1 MRRLGSRKPCLSP
14 RRIRKE
20 GLLVPGSQAGI
31 SKRLG
36 HECSAPSL
44 GAEPL
49 SDLVGVLAPGQVHPG
64 KSLAFGRRNGEAL
77 LGACFLFQQAQ
88 LLGASEK
95 GCVHFMYSDF
105 RPTKR

>member
-1 MRRLGSRKPCLSP
+1 MT
-14 RRIRKE
+14 
-20 GLLVPGSQAGI
+20 
-31 SKRLG
+31 G

-44 GAEPL
+44 GAEVL

-64 KSLAFGRRNGEAL
+64 KSLAFGRWSGVAL

-88 LLGASEK
+88 LLVASER

-105 RPTKR
+105 CPTER

>member
-20 GLLVPGSQAGI
+20 GLLVPGSQAGV
-31 SKRLG
+31 SKRHG

-49 SDLVGVLAPGQVHPG
+49 SVLVGVLATGQVHPG
-64 KSLAFGRRNGEAL
+64 KSLAFGRQNREAL
-77 LGACFLFQQAQ
+77 LGACFL
-88 LLGASEK
+88 L
-95 GCVHFMYSDF
+95 
-105 RPTKR
+105 